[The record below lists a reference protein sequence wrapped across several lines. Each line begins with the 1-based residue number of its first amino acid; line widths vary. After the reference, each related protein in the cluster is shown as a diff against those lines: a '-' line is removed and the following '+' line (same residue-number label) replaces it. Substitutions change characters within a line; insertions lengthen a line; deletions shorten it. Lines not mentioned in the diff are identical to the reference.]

1 MVCVR
6 LNPVK
11 RMSRR
16 SIIGSHERTGRHR
29 PHADAAALR
38 DGQSARP
45 RARLRAARRRAPRA
59 VGLPRRV
66 PRVCRGPHQR
76 DRARRGIAF
85 EGTSLPHRP
94 SRRRA
99 ARLQRVDA
107 RSVRGRDAGR
117 PPVWARVVGHES
129 RGGGNAACFQKYF
142 KKDIQHPRNRA
153 RADGGGGGRV
163 HRLLPPGADAAAR
176 KRGGDDRGRAHFELS
191 VRRPQGLAQVLRRVP
206 RDLGAWLDAGARGEC
221 DLQGGAGGVEAGGV
235 RLRPAGAPGDGSA
248 DDERGDLRGRARRQ
262 HGARRGQHRRGYP
275 HAARDGPPGPARQNR
290 QASGRRSQARR
301 VLRHAGGV
309 DLPRRRMGARRVRD
323 LQAPSRQ
330 AARAAHR
337 DVQHRRGQPAE
348 GVSRRADRG
357 ARPGRAA
364 ARAPDRRVLQHGA
377 HPPVGGPLRGD
388 HSPVVRNLRTLPA
401 LLLALVATASPA
413 QGVIR
418 IVAPFAAGG
427 VQDVLARSFNA
438 ELGTLL
444 GRSVIVENRTG
455 AGGTIGNA
463 SVAKAPPDGHM
474 LLLAAASHTITGS
487 LYAKL
492 PYHPID
498 DFTGVA
504 HLGSVDYVLMASA
517 EVPAK
522 NLKEFIAYSKSNP
535 GKLNYASA
543 GNGSATHLSM
553 AYLASLT
560 GLDLVHVP
568 LKSTA
573 EAINEVI
580 AGRAHAV
587 IASNIGALPFAKD
600 PRVRML
606 GVTGSKRSRFL
617 AELPREDFV
626 KMARVV
632 RISGARID

>member
-1 MVCVR
+1 M
-6 LNPVK
+6 
-11 RMSRR
+11 
-16 SIIGSHERTGRHR
+16 
-29 PHADAAALR
+29 
-38 DGQSARP
+38 
-45 RARLRAARRRAPRA
+45 
-59 VGLPRRV
+59 
-66 PRVCRGPHQR
+66 
-76 DRARRGIAF
+76 
-85 EGTSLPHRP
+85 
-94 SRRRA
+94 
-99 ARLQRVDA
+99 
-107 RSVRGRDAGR
+107 
-117 PPVWARVVGHES
+117 
-129 RGGGNAACFQKYF
+129 
-142 KKDIQHPRNRA
+142 
-153 RADGGGGGRV
+153 
-163 HRLLPPGADAAAR
+163 
-176 KRGGDDRGRAHFELS
+176 
-191 VRRPQGLAQVLRRVP
+191 
-206 RDLGAWLDAGARGEC
+206 
-221 DLQGGAGGVEAGGV
+221 
-235 RLRPAGAPGDGSA
+235 
-248 DDERGDLRGRARRQ
+248 
-262 HGARRGQHRRGYP
+262 
-275 HAARDGPPGPARQNR
+275 
-290 QASGRRSQARR
+290 
-301 VLRHAGGV
+301 
-309 DLPRRRMGARRVRD
+309 
-323 LQAPSRQ
+323 
-330 AARAAHR
+330 
-337 DVQHRRGQPAE
+337 
-348 GVSRRADRG
+348 
-357 ARPGRAA
+357 
-364 ARAPDRRVLQHGA
+364 
-377 HPPVGGPLRGD
+377 
-388 HSPVVRNLRTLPA
+388 RNLKTLPA

-418 IVAPFAAGG
+418 VVVPFAAGG

-463 SVAKAPPDGHM
+463 SVAKAPPDGHT
-474 LLLAAASHTITGS
+474 LLLAAASHSITGS

-498 DFTGVA
+498 DFTGIA
-504 HLGSVDYVLMASA
+504 HIGSVDYVLMTST

-560 GLDLVHVP
+560 GLDMVHVP

-617 AELPREDFV
+617 AELPTLAESGVAGYEFDSWLGLLGPAGMPKAVVEQLNAAMATLLKDPLILERLARQGIEPRPLSPDAFSALLREDFV

-632 RISGARID
+632 KISGARID